1 MANEK
6 TIWDLKL
13 HEETNIDTDEE
24 VYIRRVP
31 GGWIYMVVWGTTG
44 VSGVF
49 VPLSEDLKPT
59 EEPAETVVDLGDV
72 D

>member
-1 MANEK
+1 MKTKK

-13 HEETNIDTDEE
+13 HEHIKYEDIGFNIL
-24 VYIRRVP
+24 RVA
-31 GGWIYMVVWGTTG
+31 GGWLYSYGATG
-44 VSGVF
+44 NDVF

-59 EEPAETVVDLGDV
+59 EEPAETVVDLGKV